1 MKKKV
6 LVTYSVKYIKEVELE
21 VTEEINELLD
31 EGRVIDFNKYDGYYT
46 KLESLNEDVLFDLP
60 IPTLAESEGRFD
72 LLEVEYIDG
81 SFDIESFE
89 I

>member
-21 VTEEINELLD
+21 VTEEINEMLD
-31 EGRVIDFNKYDGYYT
+31 EGRVITSSTKSYDY
-46 KLESLNEDVLFDLP
+46 LMENNEDVILSLP
-60 IPTLAESEGRFD
+60 IPDYPEGSDES
-72 LLEVEYIDG
+72 VEYIDG
-81 SFDIESFE
+81 SFEIESFE

>member
-6 LVTYSVKYIKEVELE
+6 LVTYSVKYIKEIELE
-21 VTEEINELLD
+21 VTEFQNKWLDKDVIHQEDGELF
-31 EGRVIDFNKYDGYYT
+31 EQVYNFNQ
-46 KLESLNEDVLFDLP
+46 DVLFDLP
-60 IPTLAESEGRFD
+60 IPHLVQTGDNEFEI
-72 LLEVEYIDG
+72 VEYVDS